1 MRVQNYEEKG
11 RNTNLFSLK
20 NRRRAKNLSIS
31 LEDIIFIRIFA
42 GDDLLKL

>member
-1 MRVQNYEEKG
+1 VQNYEEKG
-11 RNTNLFSLK
+11 RNTNLFFV
-20 NRRRAKNLSIS
+20 NCCQTAKKHRNS